1 MIFLLFLI
9 EIPFIINISPSDYTM
24 KVSDAINL
32 QKKAKALAC
41 SFLSKT
47 PILSNKNK
55 ERQIKEILKK
65 LKVIEKDSEAKE
77 KMGLFL
83 SAVCYSKIDIDT
95 AQEILIKITEGEK
108 KNIQDDKY
116 SYLFKFEPKT
126 DFQKYKKIM
135 KEVTKIR
142 KEVNEE
148 EESFYEKMTEN
159 EMDFYN
165 SSKDIGKK
173 LIKNKNFKEIIK
185 DDYKDENIVSKKKK
199 IKEKNKKEDNTEKVI
214 ENEQPKRKNSNDFG
228 NFFEKTDLKIM
239 WGFVISLIIILIFPF
254 FFMQTNYINNN
265 NVDQNNNVDNE
276 EKQFLKKKYED
287 KEIVANKKGIK

>member
-1 MIFLLFLI
+1 
-9 EIPFIINISPSDYTM
+9 
-24 KVSDAINL
+24 
-32 QKKAKALAC
+32 
-41 SFLSKT
+41 
-47 PILSNKNK
+47 
-55 ERQIKEILKK
+55 
-65 LKVIEKDSEAKE
+65 
-77 KMGLFL
+77 MGLFL

-95 AQEILIKITEGEK
+95 AQEILIKITEEEK
-108 KNIQDDKY
+108 KNIQDEKY
-116 SYLFKFEPKT
+116 TYLFKFEPKT

-148 EESFYEKMTEN
+148 EDSFYEKMTEN
-159 EMDFYN
+159 EFDFYN

-173 LIKNKNFKEIIK
+173 LIRNKNFKEIIK
-185 DDYKDENIVSKKKK
+185 DDNKDENIISEKRK

-214 ENEQPKRKNSNDFG
+214 ENELPKRKNSNDFG

-265 NVDQNNNVDNE
+265 NNNIDYE
-276 EKQFLKKKYED
+276 EKQLLKEKHED
-287 KEIVANKKGIK
+287 KEIMANKKGNK